1 MRLAL
6 FCAIGLIGIQLIEQA
21 LVGKNKVIADAL
33 NPSKISPRHGRL
45 VIVEGELSDDEA
57 INQTVN
63 GADAVINVLGPRPE
77 EDRNGRPLSL
87 YGLSSD

>member
-6 FCAIGLIGIQLIEQA
+6 FYATGLTGIQLIEQE
-21 LVGKNKVIADAL
+21 LFGWNQVIAYAC
-33 NPSKISPRHGRL
+33 NPSIIGTRYERL

-57 INQTVN
+57 IKQTVN
-63 GADAVINVLGPRPE
+63 DTEAVINMLDSRLG

-87 YGLSSD
+87 CGLHPD